1 MPRIVRKPAKKNFRR
16 KRPGPKKAAGLP
28 NDAEL
33 AAEEALAAPWPE
45 EGDLLANVMAGS

>member
-16 KRPGPKKAAGLP
+16 KRPGTKKAVGLP

-33 AAEEALAAPWPE
+33 AAAQKSVADQGKTRE
-45 EGDLLANVMAGS
+45 